1 MKSAIE
7 HTTFKQLYRHMNTSC
22 FESVAG
28 LRAID
33 QYTGQ
38 GAEGAWL
45 LGILKRKIVDH
56 VRDRNRTHD
65 MMQETNGVDDVSETL
80 FDSKGRWRTD
90 PRAFGS
96 EPSASLHR
104 QEFWQTFR
112 TCLEKLPQRQADVF
126 TLREMEGLSSKE
138 VCKEF
143 DISPSNLWVLLYRA
157 RLRLSQ
163 CMKSRW
169 EQPEGPCSEAP
180 EQQGRSLGSGPSKAS
195 ATGFAGQREA

>member
-1 MKSAIE
+1 MNKLIDKSVTSLDPAQWVAR
-7 HTTFKQLYRHMNTSC
+7 HGDTLYRYALSRLRDV
-22 FESVAG
+22 ESAEEVVQETFVAG
-28 LRAID
+28 LRAFD
-33 QYTGQ
+33 QYTSQ

-56 VRDRNRTHD
+56 IRYRNRTHD
-65 MMQETNGVDDVSETL
+65 MQETNGVDDVSETL
-80 FDSKGRWRTD
+80 FDSKGHWRTD

-126 TLREMEGLSSKE
+126 TLREMEGLSSEE

-169 EQPEGPCSEAP
+169 EQPE
-180 EQQGRSLGSGPSKAS
+180 
-195 ATGFAGQREA
+195 